1 MRVRVRVRVRVVVVV
16 RVSVSV
22 SVRVRGRG
30 RGRDRGRVRVRV
42 TDEGHH
48 VEQRV
53 VEEVLVVG
61 LVLHVAQ
68 RGLRSEDRVGVVPG

>member
-1 MRVRVRVRVRVVVVV
+1 MLHFLYILNFK
-16 RVSVSV
+16 SKM
-22 SVRVRGRG
+22 GRG